1 MEVKMSEVSGVGAR
15 RHFSVDE
22 EEALRRDESTNSIVK
37 RDTNV
42 GVNIYGTDRSWRATK
57 LHQQDFSHDPVGG
70 GLEVAHSAFEGME
83 LAGILHAG
91 ALGAIGAPLA
101 GLALGIYS
109 LGEAHAKGYEQAR
122 ALAKDNAHVALIGA
136 LDLPEAYKAHRF
148 EAEYKHVARN
158 NGSPAFKMTEALCK
172 DKKGLATLQ
181 LHADRGMHAARDLM
195 RSGMTVATF
204 LSVNPNV
211 AEAYKKDAAF
221 REGFD
226 AYLWAKANLPREESQ
241 KLDAKLE
248 ERDGWYAQAQVSVRV

>member
-1 MEVKMSEVSGVGAR
+1 MSEVSGVGTR

-22 EEALRRDESTNSIVK
+22 EEALRRDESTNNIIK
-37 RDTNV
+37 RDTKV
-42 GVNIYGTDRSWRATK
+42 GVDIYGTDRSWRATK
-57 LHQQDFSHDPVGG
+57 HHQQGFSHAPIAG
-70 GLEVAHSAFEGME
+70 GLEVAHALYDGVEI
-83 LAGILHAG
+83 AGIFHG
-91 ALGAIGAPLA
+91 GVVGAIAGPLA

-109 LGEAHAKGYEQAR
+109 LGEAHAKGDEQAR

-148 EAEYKHVARN
+148 EGEYKHVARGT
-158 NGSPAFKMTEALCK
+158 GSPAFKMAEALCQ

-181 LHADRGMHAARDLM
+181 LHADRGIHAARDLV
-195 RSGMTVATF
+195 RSGMTVEAF
-204 LSVNPNV
+204 FSVNPKI

-226 AYLWAKANLPREESQ
+226 AYLWAKANLPRHELQ
-241 KLDAKLE
+241 RLDAKLE